1 MDRRTLFQGLGA
13 GLAMSL
19 AQPAAWAAPNAGRW
33 LRLESANFVMYSS
46 ASEESS
52 REELATLEGFH
63 ALITRIM
70 PRKSLSPAKLPIY
83 VTRTNP
89 DFDLTAP
96 YYRNSMVMGYY
107 SAGIEGTVAV
117 SKSLRYQSRQRDMP
131 RNVRADDARVILF
144 HEYTHHYVLSNNRT
158 GYPAWYIE
166 GIAEFLSTAEFTTT
180 GVEVG
185 KFTQGRAYSL
195 MRGSWLEIEKFLDR
209 PDQMSGEEVGAFYAQ
224 SWLATHY
231 MMLGRPERAKGF
243 DRYVR
248 LLQEGGNV
256 LTSFEPAFGITP
268 GQFDEELR
276 EYKRKPIEFGP
287 IPGIFPVEA
296 GIQTTRLAAAYDN
309 LLLPMVYLRRLPTAE
324 KAKDTV
330 RQIKDEVRRNRADID
345 AQRAGAWVET
355 WYGDLSE
362 ARKQID
368 AILAVNGDSAE
379 THYVSGLC
387 DLRAAYAASDA
398 ALFERARKSFGR
410 SHARDDTRASA
421 LFRYFESGLN
431 ATGEVDDH
439 LIEVL
444 IKAYQ
449 LAPQV
454 DAIVATTAHALMAR
468 ERFDEA
474 VIVLRPLA
482 ANPHG
487 GKLAEKA
494 VEWLAS
500 ANAKQKMDFSVTGA
514 AVIIEGEEED

>member
-1 MDRRTLFQGLGA
+1 MDRRTLFTGLGA
-13 GLAMSL
+13 GFAMSL
-19 AQPAAWAAPNAGRW
+19 AQPAAWATPNVGRW

-52 REELATLEGFH
+52 REELAALEGFH

-96 YYRNSMVMGYY
+96 YFRNSMVMGYY
-107 SAGIEGTVAV
+107 SASVEGTVAV
-117 SKSLRYQSRQRDMP
+117 SKSLRYQPRQRDMP

-144 HEYTHHYVLSNNRT
+144 HEYTHHYVLANNRT

-166 GIAEFLSTAEFTTT
+166 GIAEFLSTVEFTTT
-180 GVEVG
+180 GVDVG

-195 MRGSWLEIEKFLDR
+195 LRGDWLEIEKFLDR
-209 PDQMSGEEVGAFYAQ
+209 PNRMTGEEVAAFYAQ
-224 SWLATHY
+224 AWLATHY
-231 MMLGRPERAKGF
+231 MMLGRPERATGF
-243 DRYVR
+243 DRYVK
-248 LLQEGGNV
+248 LLQDGGNV

-268 GQFDEELR
+268 AQFDKELR

-287 IPGIFPVEA
+287 INGILPVEK
-296 GIQTTRLAAAYDN
+296 GIQATRLASSYDN
-309 LLLPMVYLRRLPTAE
+309 LLLPMVYLQRLPTAE
-324 KAKDTV
+324 KAKDTLGLV
-330 RQIKDEVRRNRADID
+330 KEEVRRNKDDID

-368 AILAVNGDSAE
+368 AILAVNGDSAA
-379 THYVSGLC
+379 THHVSGLC
-387 DLRAAYAASDA
+387 DLRAAYAASDVS
-398 ALFERARKSFGR
+398 LFERARKSFGR

-431 ATGEVDDH
+431 ATGTVDDH

-468 ERFDEA
+468 DRFDEA

-487 GKLAEKA
+487 GKLSEKA
-494 VEWLAS
+494 VDWLAS
-500 ANAKQKMDFSVTGA
+500 AKAKQKMDFAITGA
-514 AVIIEGEEED
+514 ARVVEGEEED

>member
-1 MDRRTLFQGLGA
+1 MDRRTLFQGLVA

-19 AQPAAWAAPNAGRW
+19 AQPAAWAAPNSGRW

-52 REELATLEGFH
+52 REELAALEGFH

-70 PRKSLSPAKLPIY
+70 PRKSPSTAKLPIY

-117 SKSLRYQSRQRDMP
+117 SKSLRYQPRQRDMP

-144 HEYTHHYVLSNNRT
+144 HEYTHHYVLANNRT

-166 GIAEFLSTAEFTTT
+166 GIAEFLSTAEFTNT

-185 KFTQGRAYSL
+185 RFTQGRAYSL
-195 MRGSWLEIEKFLDR
+195 MRGGWLEIEKFLDL
-209 PDQMSGEEVGAFYAQ
+209 PEKMTGEEVGAFYAQ

-231 MMLGRPERAKGF
+231 MLFGRPERAKGF
-243 DRYVR
+243 DKYVQ
-248 LLQEGGNV
+248 LLQQGGNV

-268 GQFDEELR
+268 AEFDKELR
-276 EYKRKPIEFGP
+276 EYKRKPIEAWP
-287 IPGIFPVEA
+287 IPGILPVEA
-296 GIQTTRLAAAYDN
+296 GIQVTRLASSYDN
-309 LLLPMVYLRRLPTAE
+309 LLLPMVYMQRLPTAE
-324 KAKDTV
+324 KAKDTIAKV
-330 RQIKDEVRRNRADID
+330 REEVRRNRDDVD
-345 AQRAGAWVET
+345 AQRAGVWVET

-368 AILAVNGDSAE
+368 ALLAVNGDSAA
-379 THYVSGLC
+379 THHVSGLC

-410 SHARDDTRASA
+410 SHARDDTKASA

-431 ATGEVDDH
+431 ATGEVNDH

-449 LAPQV
+449 MAPQV
-454 DAIVATTAHALMAR
+454 NSIVATTAHALMAR

-487 GKLAEKA
+487 GKFAEKA
-494 VEWLAS
+494 RQWLAA
-500 ANAKQKMDFSVTGA
+500 ANAKQKMEFAITGA
-514 AVIIEGEEED
+514 AMIVEGEEED